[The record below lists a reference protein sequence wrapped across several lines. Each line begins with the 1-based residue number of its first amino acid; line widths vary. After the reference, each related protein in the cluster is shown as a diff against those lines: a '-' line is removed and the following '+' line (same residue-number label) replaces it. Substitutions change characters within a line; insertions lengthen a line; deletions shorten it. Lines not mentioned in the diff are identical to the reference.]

1 MNAATVSPE
10 DIQAATRELAEKLQ
24 ETDEKPLRQI
34 AMIFEHCGAE
44 FAQAVYEETLQIEAN
59 GGMMLPDQSRRRT
72 VGGVYFYLARGRME
86 PEMVKLIFPGYKVPR
101 KGDEAVDPSVA
112 ALPSFEWGERIG
124 IIESLSAEAGELNTV
139 KVTLVGRPGRVEL
152 RKEVAITTM
161 NYTVK
166 SPTLPKG
173 VPTPPSTPTLYTVYI
188 GLKQWKRV
196 EEAIANPE
204 DALVIEG
211 AAAFDPELKGMAVY
225 ATSITTKML
234 DAVRRQQQKES
245 QAQTAQPAPEGSAS
259 MPPPAAPTVTA
270 PVEKKAAPPRTKPA
284 SGIPDEVKQKLSELY
299 ASASLFRQKIANLQG
314 KPPGQQFGLE
324 MTQKLLRNAE
334 EEIAALEKKYSG
346 GN

>member
-24 ETDEKPLRQI
+24 ETEEKPLRQI

-72 VGGVYFYLARGRME
+72 VGGVYFYLARGKME
-86 PEMVKLIFPGYKVPR
+86 PEMVKLIFPGYRVPR
-101 KGDEAVDPSVA
+101 KADEEIDPSVA

-166 SPTLPKG
+166 LPTLPKG

-211 AAAFDPELKGMAVY
+211 TAAYDPEVKGMAVY

-234 DAVRRQQQKES
+234 DAVRRQQQKDS
-245 QAQTAQPAPEGSAS
+245 QAQAAQPASEGSA
-259 MPPPAAPTVTA
+259 PTPAPTA
-270 PVEKKAAPPRTKPA
+270 PAPAEKKAAAPRTKSAP
-284 SGIPDEVKQKLSELY
+284 GIPEEVKQKLSELY

-314 KPPGQQFGLE
+314 KPAGQQFGME
-324 MTQKLLRNAE
+324 MTQKLLKNVE

>member
-10 DIQAATRELAEKLQ
+10 DIQAATRELAERLQ
-24 ETDEKPLRQI
+24 ETEEKPVRQI
-34 AMIFEHCGAE
+34 ALIFEHCGAE
-44 FAQAVYEETLQIEAN
+44 FAQAVYAETLQVEAN

-72 VGGVYFYLARGRME
+72 VGGVYFYLARGKME
-86 PEMVKLIFPGYKVPR
+86 PEMIKLIFPGYKVPR
-101 KGDEAVDPSVA
+101 KGDEAPDPAAA
-112 ALPSFEWGERIG
+112 ALPPFEWGDRAG
-124 IIESLSAEAGELNTV
+124 VIESLSAEAGELSNV

-173 VPTPPSTPTLYTVYI
+173 VPTPPSAPTLYTVYI
-188 GLKQWKRV
+188 GLKQWKRI

-211 AAAFDPELKGMAVY
+211 TAAYDPEVKGMAVF
-225 ATSITTKML
+225 ATSITTKLL
-234 DAVRRQQQKES
+234 DAARRQQQKES
-245 QAQTAQPAPEGSAS
+245 TGASAMPEGAA
-259 MPPPAAPTVTA
+259 PTPTPAAPVA
-270 PVEKKAAPPRTKPA
+270 PASAGKKAAAPRTKSAP
-284 SGIPDEVKQKLSELY
+284 GIPDEVKQKLSELY

-314 KPPGQQFGLE
+314 KPAGQQFGME
-324 MTQKLLRNAE
+324 MTQKLLKNVE

>member
-1 MNAATVSPE
+1 MNAATISPE

-24 ETDEKPLRQI
+24 ETEEKPLRQI

-44 FAQAVYEETLQIEAN
+44 FAQAVYEETLQVEAN

-72 VGGVYFYLARGRME
+72 VGGVYFYLARGKME
-86 PEMVKLIFPGYKVPR
+86 PEMVKLIFPGYKVRR
-101 KGDEAVDPSVA
+101 KPDEEVGPSVG

-124 IIESLSAEAGELNTV
+124 IIEALSAEAGELNTV
-139 KVTLVGRPGRVEL
+139 KITLVGRPGRVEL

-166 SPTLPKG
+166 SPTLPRG

-188 GLKQWKRV
+188 GLKQWKRI

-211 AAAFDPELKGMAVY
+211 TAAFDPEVKGMAVY
-225 ATSITTKML
+225 ATSVTTKLL
-234 DAVRRQQQKES
+234 DAARRQHQKEAT
-245 QAQTAQPAPEGSAS
+245 QAGQAAPEGSVP
-259 MPPPAAPTVTA
+259 MPPPAVPTA
-270 PVEKKAAPPRTKPA
+270 PAEKKVVAPRTKPA
-284 SGIPDEVKQKLSELY
+284 PGIPEEVKQKLSELY

-314 KPPGQQFGLE
+314 KPVGQQFGLE
-324 MTQKLLRNAE
+324 MTQKLLKNVE